1 MCFLGHISKE
11 EDEPAGLALISSIR
25 KRVLNLPGDLAADKE
40 WRERLTMQAC
50 VGTKEVPLRC
60 LFLPRRMLMQA
71 KRHLRML

>member
-11 EDEPAGLALISSIR
+11 EDEAAGLALISSIR

-40 WRERLTMQAC
+40 WRVRLTMQAC
-50 VGTKEVPLRC
+50 VGTKEVALRC
-60 LFLPRRMLMQA
+60 LFLPRSMFMQA